1 MGVEARKTTQPR
13 TGAIAIGPQSKADAC
28 NDEPDQGLNGVVARA
43 AAGDSSAFER
53 LYREHVGRVYALC
66 LRMSAD
72 RARAEELT
80 QDVFVT
86 AWRKLGSFRGD
97 SAFSSWLHR
106 VAVNAVLQSRR
117 SEKRRR
123 ARRETVEHV
132 PSPFGGGAL
141 DGGGPGLRLD
151 LERAIAGLPAGAR
164 QVFVLHE
171 IEGLKYAEI
180 AERSGQAVGT
190 LKAQMHRARKLLREA
205 LER

>member
-1 MGVEARKTTQPR
+1 MGRRSVQPR
-13 TGAIAIGPQSKADAC
+13 TGAIAIERRREVEAC
-28 NDEPDQGLNGVVARA
+28 RDEPDRGMEALVARA
-43 AAGDSSAFER
+43 RVGDRTAFER
-53 LYREHVGRVYALC
+53 LYREHVGRVHALC
-66 LRMSAD
+66 LRMSGD

-86 AWRKLGSFRGD
+86 AWRKLSSFRGD

-106 VAVNAVLQSRR
+106 VAVNTVLQSRR
-117 SEKRRR
+117 SDRRR
-123 ARRETVEHV
+123 WARREAVGV
-132 PSPFGGGAL
+132 DRSAFGGAPDEGAS
-141 DGGGPGLRLD
+141 GSRLD

-171 IEGLKYAEI
+171 IEGLKYSEI

>member
-1 MGVEARKTTQPR
+1 
-13 TGAIAIGPQSKADAC
+13 
-28 NDEPDQGLNGVVARA
+28 
-43 AAGDSSAFER
+43 
-53 LYREHVGRVYALC
+53 
-66 LRMSAD
+66 MSAD
-72 RARAEELT
+72 RRRAEELT

-106 VAVNAVLQSRR
+106 VAVNTVLQNRR

-123 ARRETVEHV
+123 ARREAVEHG
-132 PSPFGGGAL
+132 PAAFGGGAP
-141 DGGGPGLRLD
+141 DGGGPVLRLD
-151 LERAIAGLPAGAR
+151 LERAIARLPVGAR
-164 QVFVLHE
+164 RVFVLHE

>member
-1 MGVEARKTTQPR
+1 MEA
-13 TGAIAIGPQSKADAC
+13 
-28 NDEPDQGLNGVVARA
+28 LVARA
-43 AAGDSSAFER
+43 RTGDRAAFEL
-53 LYREHVGRVYALC
+53 LYREHVGRVHALC
-66 LRMSAD
+66 LRMSGD
-72 RARAEELT
+72 RVRAEELT
-80 QDVFVT
+80 QDAFVT

-106 VAVNAVLQSRR
+106 VTVNTVLQSRR

-123 ARRETVEHV
+123 ARHEAIGVDR
-132 PSPFGGGAL
+132 SAFGGAA
-141 DGGGPGLRLD
+141 DGGAAGLRLD

-171 IEGLKYAEI
+171 VEGLKYSEI